1 MGLLDDKDLKL
12 EQLSITSEQ
21 HELVGAYREAMAE
34 HDNAKVAV
42 IGAQIDQAN
51 ARMQLVNEQLKRTRL
66 TAPFDGIVIEGDL
79 SQSLGSPVNKG
90 DVLFKVAPLA
100 DYRIVLNID
109 EKNIAGIK
117 AGLKGTLVL
126 TSLPGEK
133 RQLVVEKVTSVS
145 IAEDSSNYFRVE
157 ASISDDDAAALQQD
171 LRPGMEGAAKLD
183 LGEQSLVWIW
193 THELINW
200 LRLKAWVWLP

>member
-21 HELVGAYREAMAE
+21 HELVGAYREAMAQ